1 MHFVALT
8 EKRGSS
14 QASDAH
20 RSCPS
25 GSPSSACFLLPGER
39 SWTGESPALGEE
51 EHHGRSTRDGDR
63 AFAQAED
70 KSTEGTLPGA
80 VWRGITVF
88 EWRAPVSADCLA
100 LAGEGSGKS
109 E

>member
-1 MHFVALT
+1 MRFVAS
-8 EKRGSS
+8 KSVAAPRPRMRIV
-14 QASDAH
+14 AAH
-20 RSCPS
+20 PGTLPLLAFSCQES
-25 GSPSSACFLLPGER
+25 VHGQVRALLPGR
-39 SWTGESPALGEE
+39 K

-70 KSTEGTLPGA
+70 KSTKGTLPGA
-80 VWRGITVF
+80 VWRGITLF

-100 LAGEGSGKS
+100 LAGEGSGRS